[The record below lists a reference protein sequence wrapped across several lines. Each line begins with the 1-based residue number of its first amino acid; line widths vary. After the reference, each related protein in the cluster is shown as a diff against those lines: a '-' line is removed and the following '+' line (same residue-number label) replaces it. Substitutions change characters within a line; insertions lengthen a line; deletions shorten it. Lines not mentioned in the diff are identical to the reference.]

1 MHLVDEL
8 IHAVGEFFRVHI
20 PVTKAC
26 SVVISSDEPAVVH
39 DEKLHA
45 HGGGPV
51 CQLDLLAAA
60 NRKSGGIPGII
71 ENRKGLIC
79 QLPGYQLLQGKRMKG
94 MGHFFKT
101 AV

>member
-1 MHLVDEL
+1 MKKTAFRIDHLRLDPEAEFHAQPVHLVDEL

-45 HGGGPV
+45 HGGGRR
-51 CQLDLLAAA
+51 A
-60 NRKSGGIPGII
+60 SS
-71 ENRKGLIC
+71 IC
-79 QLPGYQLLQGKRMKG
+79 SLQRTEKVVEYQEL
-94 MGHFFKT
+94 
-101 AV
+101 